1 MRLVALD
8 RLQVGDRLARDVLVG
23 PSPIPLLRAGVRLSP
38 RYVDG
43 LREAG
48 VRGVYVDDELSAG
61 IEPHSPLTEKTRREA
76 TRALS
81 KAFETVGDGR
91 AQQPLAESTIAPLQ
105 EIAARIVG
113 DILACGDAA
122 VALDDLST
130 LDAYTLQ
137 HSIDVTALGVLLGE
151 RHARRHGWTD
161 WKGRRRYDRLEERLI
176 LLGTGLLLH
185 DIGKLAIPPDVLQ
198 KSGELTEDEW
208 ELVREHPTIGY
219 RMLSQSKSLSEV
231 SKSIVRSHHERW
243 DGGGYPSGL
252 VGEKIAP
259 LARLAAIAD
268 VFDAITAERAYKRAA
283 PVHVGVETVVEGA
296 GRLFDPELV
305 VTFAE
310 TVAPY
315 PPGLAVELSDGR
327 RGIVAD
333 VPTDRISRPVVR
345 IVEDGRPAGELA
357 LAELPELA
365 IVAVDVELAAVRA

>member
-23 PSPIPLLRAGVRLSP
+23 PSPIPLLRAGVRVSS
-38 RYVDG
+38 RYVEG

-61 IEPHSPLTEKTRREA
+61 IEPHSPLSEKTRREA

-81 KAFETVGDGR
+81 KAFEVIGDGH
-91 AQQPLAESTIAPLQ
+91 AQQPLAEAAIAPLQ
-105 EIAARIVG
+105 EFAARIVS
-113 DILACGDAA
+113 DILSSGDAA
-122 VALDDLST
+122 LALDDLST

-151 RHARRHGWTD
+151 RHARRHGWID
-161 WKGRRRYDRLEERLI
+161 WKGRRRFDRLEERLI
-176 LLGTGLLLH
+176 VLGTGLLLH
-185 DIGKLAIPPDVLQ
+185 DVGKLAVPQEVLQ
-198 KSGELTEDEW
+198 KSGRLTPDEW
-208 ELVREHPTIGY
+208 ELVKEHPTIGY
-219 RMLSQSKSLSEV
+219 RMLAQSKSLSEV

-268 VFDAITAERAYKRAA
+268 VFDAITAERSYKQAA
-283 PVHVGVETVVEGA
+283 PVHVGVETIIEGS

-333 VPTDRISRPVVR
+333 VPADALGRPVVR
-345 IVEDGRPAGELA
+345 LVEEGRPIDEIA
-357 LAELPELA
+357 LAEAPELEV
-365 IVAVDVELAAVRA
+365 VAVDVELEAVPA